1 MYLFHIVLCIT
12 CHKFP
17 LQYDVEN
24 FIYITEKINVL
35 AYACIDKK
43 NITTNI

>member
-12 CHKFP
+12 CPKFP

-24 FIYITEKINVL
+24 FIYITEKNNVL